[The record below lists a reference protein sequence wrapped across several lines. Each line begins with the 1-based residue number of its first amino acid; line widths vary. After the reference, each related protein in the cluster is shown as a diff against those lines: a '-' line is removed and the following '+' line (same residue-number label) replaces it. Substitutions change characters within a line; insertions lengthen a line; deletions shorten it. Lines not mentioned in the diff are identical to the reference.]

1 MMIFCEISDK
11 ETGRTVATE
20 LDLGNAAE
28 HIMVLDEMHPDM
40 FEVVEINEVEG
51 A

>member
-1 MMIFCEISDK
+1 MMIFWEIREK

-28 HIMVLDEMHPDM
+28 HIMVLDGMHPAM